1 MSSFG
6 KCNHHFAQVPM
17 FACCSNRLTLPHYS
31 ENTFHTP
38 YSGPEAKSK
47 PNNKATQGRNRKL
60 TNFVADY
67 QQIMAILQ
75 QLENNARSSGLL
87 SLSDNA
93 PEEGNQEQPPPAKS
107 LATRNSET
115 MQAVEQ
121 NFTEQSRLVSN
132 VQAAI
137 NTSSH
142 RV

>member
-1 MSSFG
+1 MLSFSRP
-6 KCNHHFAQVPM
+6 A
-17 FACCSNRLTLPHYS
+17 ALRSLTQPHCS
-31 ENTFHTP
+31 ENTFNTS
-38 YSGPEAKSK
+38 YGVLEAK
-47 PNNKATQGRNRKL
+47 T
-60 TNFVADY
+60 DY
-67 QQIMAILQ
+67 QQITEILQ

-93 PEEGNQEQPPPAKS
+93 PEEGKQEQPPPAKS

-132 VQAAI
+132 VQTAI

-142 RV
+142 KV